1 MAFAA
6 GAEVSVLILWADWDT
21 MLLIPHMHT
30 HVTVLCAGSRASE
43 AFRMA
48 YLAGLR
54 VELVSAEE
62 EKEMEMVSSA

>member
-6 GAEVSVLILWADWDT
+6 GAKVSVLILWTDRHT

-30 HVTVLCAGSRASE
+30 HVTVLCAGPRAGE
-43 AFRMA
+43 ALRMA

-54 VELVSAEE
+54 VELVCAEG
-62 EKEMEMVSSA
+62 KKGMDG